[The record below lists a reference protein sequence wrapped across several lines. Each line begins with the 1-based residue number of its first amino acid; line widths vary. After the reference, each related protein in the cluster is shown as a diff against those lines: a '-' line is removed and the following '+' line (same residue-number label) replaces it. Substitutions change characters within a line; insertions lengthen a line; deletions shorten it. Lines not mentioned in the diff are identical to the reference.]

1 MNTNLYQMDVEVKKS
16 RGLMETDL
24 HDYHNQHQNSNLMRY
39 RSAPGSLLASLVS
52 GGCEDLLND
61 RSSSPEESMF
71 ARFISCNGRAEP
83 ESPDLHEATTESAD
97 GYSNA
102 SQRMYQTPSLNRFPN
117 HSSVNSGTPTESSFK
132 SINSVATELKTS
144 RGNYSNLG
152 RQNSS
157 PPELLSSLT
166 VENGFAAIRDTR
178 HFKPANCING
188 GNNSPISR
196 LKNCVNFSSGLS
208 SGLRILPQIDEIVN
222 DCTGP
227 TTPVSGSMGNGI
239 GGNRSYIPSLPTG
252 SWNESAF
259 NGLKRFR
266 DDDQMMLS
274 GLTAG
279 ETKKRDSDK
288 RTTSLVHQ
296 LSLPKTTTEMAAIE
310 QYLKFQ
316 DSVPCKI
323 RAKRGFA
330 THPRSI
336 AERVRRTR
344 ISERM
349 RKLQELFPNL
359 DKQTSTADMLDLAV
373 EYIKDLQKQVK
384 TLMDCRAKC
393 TCLST
398 QKQYSTPAVQK

>member
-132 SINSVATELKTS
+132 SINSVATEVKTS

-166 VENGFAAIRDTR
+166 VENGKALRSLILLEFISFIIFFLLFENDWLYKRIQFYFCIAKEENVTR
-178 HFKPANCING
+178 KETEKGSVLCKVRW
-188 GNNSPISR
+188 IS
-196 LKNCVNFSSGLS
+196 
-208 SGLRILPQIDEIVN
+208 
-222 DCTGP
+222 T
-227 TTPVSGSMGNGI
+227 
-239 GGNRSYIPSLPTG
+239 
-252 SWNESAF
+252 
-259 NGLKRFR
+259 
-266 DDDQMMLS
+266 
-274 GLTAG
+274 
-279 ETKKRDSDK
+279 
-288 RTTSLVHQ
+288 
-296 LSLPKTTTEMAAIE
+296 
-310 QYLKFQ
+310 
-316 DSVPCKI
+316 
-323 RAKRGFA
+323 
-330 THPRSI
+330 
-336 AERVRRTR
+336 
-344 ISERM
+344 
-349 RKLQELFPNL
+349 
-359 DKQTSTADMLDLAV
+359 
-373 EYIKDLQKQVK
+373 
-384 TLMDCRAKC
+384 
-393 TCLST
+393 TCLDRCT
-398 QKQYSTPAVQK
+398 ALN